1 MRPDTAR
8 RSSDCSILVMAS
20 LAEWPKHGFA
30 LIKDIE
36 GFAGVKLGPGSLYG
50 ALARL
55 EAAGL
60 VEPLRTSEDCR
71 RPYRITKAGRLLLES
86 TRGAGDGLRYQTAA
100 SA

>member
-1 MRPDTAR
+1 
-8 RSSDCSILVMAS
+8 MAS

-50 ALARL
+50 ALAKL

-60 VEPLRTSEDCR
+60 VEPVHTSESVR
-71 RPYRITKAGRLLLES
+71 RPYRITDAGRVLLES
-86 TRGAGDGLRYQTAA
+86 ARGDEQRLPTAA

>member
-1 MRPDTAR
+1 MTRDTAR
-8 RSSDCSILVMAS
+8 RSSDCSVLVMAS

-60 VEPLRTSEDCR
+60 VEPLRTSEAER
-71 RPYRITKAGRLLLES
+71 RPYRITDAGRLLLES
-86 TRGAGDGLRYQTAA
+86 ARDDDGLRFPAA
-100 SA
+100 VSA

>member
-1 MRPDTAR
+1 VRSETAR
-8 RSSDCSILVMAS
+8 RPDCSILVMAS

-60 VEPLRTSEDCR
+60 VEPLRTSEDRR
-71 RPYRITKAGRLLLES
+71 RPYRITMAGRLLLES
-86 TRGAGDGLRYQTAA
+86 ARGARDGLRYETAA

>member
-1 MRPDTAR
+1 MTWDTAR
-8 RSSDCSILVMAS
+8 RSSDCSVLVMAS
-20 LAEWPKHGFA
+20 LAEWPKHGYA

-60 VEPLRTSEDCR
+60 VEPLHTSESVR
-71 RPYRITKAGRLLLES
+71 RPYRITDAGRLLLLKS
-86 TRGAGDGLRYQTAA
+86 TRDDDDLRFPAA
-100 SA
+100 VSA